1 MNAPTVDLIE
11 AQRCLVGFQMILAA
25 NAAPFE

>member
-1 MNAPTVDLIE
+1 MLPDGMDLIE
-11 AQRCLVGFQMILAA
+11 AQRCLVGFQKILAA